1 MKSNLQITYSPHRK
15 KFPGRLRLFTGMAI
29 ACCITCVQPAMA
41 LAANKAAKE
50 VASVRISGRIT
61 DENGLSLPGVSIS
74 LKGTAIGV
82 VSDGDGKF
90 SITVPDASSG
100 TLVFSYVG
108 YLNKEV
114 ALNGQT
120 NIKVN
125 LQVDSKA
132 LNEVVVVGYG
142 TQKKA
147 TLTGSISVI
156 KGADMV
162 KSPEPDL
169 SNSFA
174 GRVSGVVANNVSG
187 EPGSDGSSILIRG
200 LATTGNN
207 SVLVVVDGVPGQIGG
222 LERLDPNDIE
232 SVSVL
237 KDGTAA
243 IYGSRAAN
251 GVILITTK
259 HGKAGK
265 PTVTYSFNQGFDS
278 PTRLPKMADAATY
291 AQIVNDISYYDS
303 PTNGMNQV
311 YSAAQIQKFK
321 DGSDP
326 VNYPNTDWEKLTLK
340 SVALQNQNSLTVS
353 GGSEDVKYFTSVGT
367 VYQNGLYKDG
377 ATNYHQYNVRSN
389 IDANVAKGFKIG
401 LSLSGREEDRQYPTT
416 SAANIFRGI
425 YRSYPTS
432 AGFYPNGYP
441 TAGIDQVN
449 PALVGTS
456 IGGINDN
463 PTLTFNGI
471 LKASYDIPGVEGL
484 SIDGFFAVDKS
495 GTSSKSFSI
504 PYTVYTYNSTTN
516 IYTPSIEGGGPN
528 GLASLYQSQLNQSLI
543 TSNIKLNY
551 ARKFGKHDVNAFV
564 GYEQSE
570 TKYSFF
576 WAQRNDFP
584 TTATPEL
591 SQGGTAASDAT
602 NGGSSSDNMTTNNS
616 YPLYDYNRRSVI
628 SRLAYNYD
636 EKYLLEGQFR
646 ADGSSLFAPGHQ
658 WGYFPS
664 VSAGYRISKE
674 NWFAK
679 DFSFINDLKIRASY
693 GVVGDDLVGAFQ
705 YFDNFSFSNYVVTDN
720 GNGAAVQPGINLTKL
735 ANPDITWETAKK
747 TDIGIN
753 AVFLNNFTLEAI
765 YFKQVRSNILGYKNG
780 SVPATSGIVNP
791 YNGDIVPAENIDKVN
806 SNGFEG
812 TLGYNHPGEFSWGVS
827 GNFTYA
833 KSKIIYV
840 DEAAG
845 TLPYQSEIGGPL
857 NNYLLYKAVGIFRS
871 QAQLNSTPHVP
882 GAQVGDLI
890 YEDYNHDG
898 QITYADQVRTKYGN
912 IPQIVY
918 GFNFNAAYKNF
929 DVSILFSGQAEV
941 SQYVLPESG
950 TIGNYYSSWAN
961 NAWSPTNPNGSYP
974 RVSDRASDAVSG
986 GSFPSTFWLNN
997 AAFLRLKNTQL
1008 GYTLPQ
1014 SVISRLHIASLRLF
1028 VGGFNLLTFTKV
1040 KDYDPE
1046 GTSGSGQFYPEQ
1058 KIINVGVNVK
1068 L

>member
-1 MKSNLQITYSPHRK
+1 MKSKLPITRSPHGIK
-15 KFPGRLRLFTGMAI
+15 GYCRLLLFTGLGL
-29 ACCITCVQPAMA
+29 TA
-41 LAANKAAKE
+41 LGYSSMPVLADTRTNAVVAA
-50 VASVRISGRIT
+50 ASKVTGSVL
-61 DENGLSLPGVSIS
+61 DERGEPLPGVTVT
-74 LKGTAIGV
+74 LKGGTTNTSTDVHGN
-82 VSDGDGKF
+82 F
-90 SITVPDASSG
+90 SLSVPDASTG
-100 TLVFSYVG
+100 TLVFTFVG
-108 YLNKEV
+108 YAPQEV
-114 ALNGQT
+114 AFNGNSSLT
-120 NIKVN
+120 VH
-125 LQVDSKA
+125 LQPDSKS
-132 LNEVVVVGYG
+132 LNEVIVVGYG

-162 KSPEPDL
+162 KSPEVDL

-174 GRVSGVVANNVSG
+174 GRVSGVIANNTSG
-187 EPGSDGSSILIRG
+187 EPGYDGSSILIRG
-200 LATTGNN
+200 LATTGSNN
-207 SVLVVVDGVPGQIGG
+207 VLVVVDGVPGQIGG
-222 LERLDPNDIE
+222 LERLDPNDVE

-259 HGKAGK
+259 HGRTGK
-265 PTVTYSFNQGFDS
+265 PTINYSFNQGFVS

-311 YSAAQIQKFK
+311 YSDAQIQKFR

-340 SVALQNQNSLTVS
+340 SVTLQNQNSLTLT
-353 GGSEDVKYFTSVGT
+353 GGSDDVKYFTSVGT
-367 VYQNGLYKDG
+367 VYQNGIYVNG
-377 ATNYHQYNVRSN
+377 ATNYHQYNFRSN
-389 IDANVAKGFKIG
+389 LDANVTKGLKIG

-416 SAANIFRGI
+416 SAANVFRGV

-432 AGFYPNGYP
+432 AGFYPNGDP
-441 TAGIDQVN
+441 TTGIDQVN
-449 PALVGTS
+449 PALVGTA
-456 IGGINDN
+456 IGGTNIN

-484 SIDGFFAVDKS
+484 SLDGFYAVDKS
-495 GTSSKSFSI
+495 GNSDKSFAV
-504 PYTVYTYNSTTN
+504 PYTVYSYNSTTN

-528 GLASLYQSQLNQSLI
+528 GLASLYQSQLNSSLI

-564 GYEQSE
+564 GYEQSK
-570 TKYSFF
+570 TTYTFF

-584 TTATPEL
+584 TATTPEL
-591 SQGGTAASDAT
+591 SEGGTAASDAT
-602 NGGSSSDNMTTNNS
+602 NGGSSSDNNGN
-616 YPLYDYNRRSVI
+616 YDYTRRSVI

-674 NWFAK
+674 SWFSK
-679 DFSFINDLKIRASY
+679 NFSFINDLKIRASY
-693 GVVGDDLVGAFQ
+693 GVLGDDLIGPFQ

-720 GNGAAVQPGINLTKL
+720 GSGQSVQPGINLTKL

-753 AVFLNNFTLEAI
+753 ATFLNNFTLEAI
-765 YFKQVRSNILGYKNG
+765 YFKQVRSNILGYQNA

-812 TLGYNHPGEFSWGVS
+812 TLGYNHPGKFTWGVS

-833 KSKIIYV
+833 KSKIIYI
-840 DEAAG
+840 DQAPG
-845 TLPYQSEIGGPL
+845 TLSYQSQIGGPL
-857 NNYLLYKAVGIFRS
+857 NNYLLYNAIGIFRS
-871 QAQLNSTPHVP
+871 EAQLNSTPHVP

-890 YEDYNHDG
+890 YQDYNKDG
-898 QITYADQVRTKYGN
+898 QITAADQVRTKYGN

-918 GFNFNAAYKNF
+918 GFTLTAGYKNF
-929 DVSILFSGQAEV
+929 DLAILFAGQAEV
-941 SQYVLPESG
+941 SQYILPESG
-950 TIGNYYSSWAN
+950 TIGNYYSTWAD
-961 NAWSPTNPNGSYP
+961 NAWSPTNPNGTYP
-974 RVSDRASDAVSG
+974 KVSDRASDAVSG
-986 GSFPSTFWLNN
+986 GSFPSTFWLQN
-997 AAFLRLKNTQL
+997 AAFLRLKNAQL
-1008 GYTLPQ
+1008 GYTFPT
-1014 SVISRLHIASLRLF
+1014 SITSKLHVAGLRAF
-1028 VGGFNLLTFTKV
+1028 VGGFNLFTLTKM

-1046 GTSGSGQFYPEQ
+1046 GTSGSGEFYPQE